1 MGIGIDGAGD
11 SAQRSGIPSGT
22 SGTLSG
28 GGFSDFYA
36 GVWVYRASADVT
48 HANTAGGAIIH
59 GQAGAREVVLGFDS
73 AGSNLSDLSLRMIF
87 NSGGGSGT
95 PYFFPAHQGDDFLD
109 EWVHYF
115 MLAAGGATGSQR
127 AGYIRLADLANP
139 VVQLRTNDNASSQY
153 INTLTFGNTS
163 ANNARVTGDYAFAR
177 AVASASLTVSDV
189 QSRCNNPATVAGD
202 WGFWPLDNN
211 TDTGDD
217 SGNSRALTFNGTLTS
232 EASPTLGAGSAI
244 VASLLAGL
252 VGGGKL
258 RGGILRG

>member
-1 MGIGIDGAGD
+1 MGIGINDAGD
-11 SAQRSGIPSGT
+11 SAQRGSIPSG
-22 SGTLSG
+22 SAGTLSG

-36 GVWVYRASADVT
+36 GVWLYRATADVT
-48 HANTAGGAIIH
+48 YANTAGGAIVH
-59 GQAGAREVVLGFDS
+59 CQAGAREMVLGFDS
-73 AGSNLSDLSLRMIF
+73 AGSALSDLSLRMIF
-87 NSGGGSGT
+87 NSGGGAGT
-95 PYFFPAHQGDDFLD
+95 PYFFPAHAGDDFLD

-139 VVQLRTNDNASSQY
+139 VVQLRTNDNAGSQY
-153 INTLTFGNTS
+153 VNTLTFGNTS

-177 AVASASLTVSDV
+177 AVASSSLTVADV
-189 QSRCNNPATVAGD
+189 QTLCNNPATVSGD
-202 WGFWPLDNN
+202 WGFWPLADN

-217 SGNSRALTFNGTLTS
+217 SGNGRSLTFNGTLTS
-232 EASPTLGAGSAI
+232 EASPTLGGSSAI

-258 RGGILRG
+258 RGSILRG